1 MAFVQHSSSHL
12 NLWKKQLGRV
22 PDSVWEQSDLETLVQ
37 LCQNIAGRT
46 VCAFG
51 DAEVA
56 PIMSTL
62 KYWRSEYEELIQQ
75 AEAAGL
81 IQLEPAAARH

>member
-1 MAFVQHSSSHL
+1 M
-12 NLWKKQLGRV
+12 
-22 PDSVWEQSDLETLVQ
+22 EDLETLVD
-37 LCQNIAGRT
+37 LCKNIAGRT

-62 KYWRSEYEELIQQ
+62 THWRPEYVTLIHE
-75 AEAAGL
+75 AEATNLLHPKRIMA
-81 IQLEPAAARH
+81 QP

>member
-1 MAFVQHSSSHL
+1 VA
-12 NLWKKQLGRV
+12 KRGRA
-22 PDSVWEQSDLETLVQ
+22 QDLETLTD
-37 LCQNIAGRT
+37 LCKNIAGRT

-62 KYWRSEYEELIQQ
+62 KYWRPEYIALIHE
-75 AEAAGL
+75 AEASNLLRPVSAGVK
-81 IQLEPAAARH
+81 Q

>member
-1 MAFVQHSSSHL
+1 M
-12 NLWKKQLGRV
+12 
-22 PDSVWEQSDLETLVQ
+22 EDLETLKQ

-62 KYWRSEYEELIQQ
+62 QYWRHEYEELIRE
-75 AEAAGL
+75 AEASREKEL
-81 IQLEPAAARH
+81 PMAAARH

>member
-1 MAFVQHSSSHL
+1 MRRIVD
-12 NLWKKQLGRV
+12 GRGRK
-22 PDSVWEQSDLETLVQ
+22 SDLETLVE

-62 KYWRSEYEELIQQ
+62 KYWRREYEELIHK
-75 AEAAGL
+75 AEVSGL
-81 IQLEPAAARH
+81 IQVEPAVARY

>member
-1 MAFVQHSSSHL
+1 M
-12 NLWKKQLGRV
+12 
-22 PDSVWEQSDLETLVQ
+22 EDLETLTE

-62 KYWRSEYEELIQQ
+62 KYWRGEYEQLIR
-75 AEAAGL
+75 EA
-81 IQLEPAAARH
+81 EPAGAPELLMPAARH

>member
-1 MAFVQHSSSHL
+1 MRRIVA
-12 NLWKKQLGRV
+12 KRGRM
-22 PDSVWEQSDLETLVQ
+22 EDLETLVD
-37 LCQNIAGRT
+37 LCKNIAGRT

-62 KYWRSEYEELIQQ
+62 KYWRPEYVMLIHE
-75 AEAAGL
+75 AEAANL
-81 IQLEPAAARH
+81 IHPKRIMARP